1 MKPARNAL
9 KGYTYQQYI
18 FTLLLTKMDAER
30 EIVKVISEPT
40 DTKNFDD
47 VYVELASGI
56 QYRLQVKNYAD
67 VKLEDIHVDT
77 EAHVVK
83 IKSDKNEYDP
93 ADNNIFV
100 LKADFEAPCDK
111 GFLGIPAIQ
120 ICGIMIVPLS
130 EKNVADMIDGLYQS
144 VSRELKIIQFGNK
157 LISSGKFEVITTDL
171 PPMITISMNLNQKTV
186 LIRDVPKNFP
196 AGITRIEG
204 KPGVGKSH
212 YVNEV
217 IKAYPGSIIYRFWIE
232 SQDPELNKRLRFEV
246 FIEQIGLQA
255 FQSPKSFTIDELI
268 EQLCRINKL
277 VIVDGLDHVENY
289 NPNDLNRF
297 IEFFDKLSK
306 EPLRVI
312 ILSRPMKV
320 SLAWERMAIADWTR
334 DETARYLDAAHS
346 IKDHKIQRAIYDVS
360 KGYPIITYFLAEHYL
375 KYQKLSMDKPIDDIN
390 EYYNKLIHGVQTK
403 SLLGI
408 FASNNS
414 FFTSEEIE
422 GFCGSLLYKTIKEF
436 MKGYPYLF
444 EIRANRIS
452 LVHDSFNTFLKQQEE
467 PIEWIEK
474 VNQKVCK
481 KLLAGDVEY
490 MARLS
495 SFHLDESVICDIIRK
510 YSNFEVFE
518 KLMLSTV
525 DYNSISEFYEQLQR
539 MLDARPDVLGIY
551 QYYSFALIFQIVT
564 RNNLIGYEDLIFQ
577 ILQYI
582 QRDGGVENQIFSSG
596 IMWQVYLECEDQ
608 LGGAIKRYMKN
619 TMYGDTQARLAYK
632 SINEEI
638 QFFDCLDNKLD
649 AFELLHQI
657 DSDENNSLKKSQLL
671 QKYLVSAWIQQD
683 SKLPLLNEFRIFVE
697 KDNEDPIYEK
707 LHSEYH
713 FDKYDAKDV
722 YYVARYRLHELGF
735 FKEKNICRQGSILS
749 IVKEKAP
756 EGSFDVA
763 SSVLSFL
770 RLANHEN
777 RAVDIC
783 NINYVW
789 SMYAQRKDYSVD
801 TIDVAL
807 CTYER
812 AGLIDESDSI
822 EIICRLMG
830 QSEKGIRHLLTSYI
844 DLKGLECVK
853 RLVKSEKIF
862 DIESQVDFFE
872 IDPENI
878 NCLPENIIR
887 KRLINLIDHYS
898 WDEYIDGGEVRN
910 VLRSNYAKLICN
922 VLSSLDKKVKGG
934 LDDEET
940 AVLNEHG
947 IEYIREHEM
956 DVKKAYSPFRDG
968 CIGREDFDYIKENNI
983 SIIECSR
990 YADGWYTCLP
1000 YVDLYELFDIKEVKE
1015 RYLEIVH
1022 NALFAKVI
1030 RGKHIGNWSNILGN
1044 IPAFLEKYEVNV
1056 DWKQLL
1062 TIMLRFMDLSVIY
1075 YPDKL
1080 KGASSENY
1088 NSTIKRRTE
1097 VEGK

>member
-1 MKPARNAL
+1 MKTARNAL
-9 KGYTYQQYI
+9 KGYLYQHYI
-18 FTLLLTKMDAER
+18 FTLLLAKMDTER
-30 EIVKVISEPT
+30 KIVKIISEST

-47 VYVELASGI
+47 AYVELASGI

-67 VKLEDIHVDT
+67 VKLEDIHVDSKT
-77 EAHVVK
+77 HVVR
-83 IKSDKNEYDP
+83 IKNNKNEYDP
-93 ADNNIFV
+93 TDNNIFV
-100 LKADFEAPCDK
+100 LNADFKVSCDQD
-111 GFLGIPAIQ
+111 FLGIPAIQ
-120 ICGIMIVPLS
+120 AGDITIVPLS
-130 EKNVADMIDGLYQS
+130 EENVADIIDGLYQS
-144 VSRELKIIQFGNK
+144 VSRELQIIQFGYK
-157 LISSGKFEVITTDL
+157 FISSDKFEVATRNL
-171 PPMITISMNLNQKTV
+171 PLIITISMDLNQKTV
-186 LIRDVPKNFP
+186 LIRDVPKNFHT
-196 AGITRIEG
+196 GITHIEG

-212 YVNEV
+212 YVNEI
-217 IKAYPGSIIYRFWIE
+217 IKSYPGSIIYRFWIE

-255 FQSPKSFTIDELI
+255 FQSPESFTVDELI

-277 VIVDGLDHVENY
+277 VIIDGLDHVENY
-289 NPNDLNRF
+289 NHNDLNRF
-297 IEFFDKLSK
+297 MEFFDKLSK
-306 EPLRVI
+306 KPVKVI
-312 ILSRPMKV
+312 ILSRPMKA
-320 SLAWERMAIADWTR
+320 SLTWKKVDMTDWTR
-334 DETARYLDAAHS
+334 DETSLYLAAAYS
-346 IKDHKIQRAIYDVS
+346 ITDYKIQREIYAVS
-360 KGYPIITYFLAEHYL
+360 NGYPIITYFLAKHYL
-375 KYQKLSMDKPIDDIN
+375 KYQELIIDKPIDSIY
-390 EYYNKLIHGVQTK
+390 EYYDKLISDVKTK
-403 SLLGI
+403 SLLGV

-414 FFTSEEIE
+414 FFTFEEIE
-422 GFCGSLLYKTIKEF
+422 GLCGLPWYKPVREF
-436 MKGYPYLF
+436 INGYPYLF

-474 VNQKVCK
+474 VNQKVCE

-495 SFHLDESVICDIIRK
+495 SFHLDESVISDIIKK
-510 YSNFEVFE
+510 YSDFEAFE
-518 KLMLSTV
+518 KLMRSTV

-539 MLDARPDVLGIY
+539 MLDVRPDVLDIY

-608 LGGAIKRYMKN
+608 LRGAIKRYMKN

-777 RAVDIC
+777 REVDIC

-822 EIICRLMG
+822 EIICRLMR
-830 QSEKGIRHLLTSYI
+830 QSEKGIRHLLASYI
-844 DLKGLECVK
+844 DLKGPEYVK
-853 RLVKSEKIF
+853 RLAESGKIF
-862 DIESQVDFFE
+862 EMESQVDFFE

-910 VLRSNYAKLICN
+910 VLRSDYAKLICN

-934 LDDEET
+934 LDDEEI

-947 IEYIREHEM
+947 IEYVRENDAE
-956 DVKKAYSPFRDG
+956 VKEYLPFRDG
-968 CIGREDFDYIKENNI
+968 CIGREDFGYIKENHM

-1000 YVDLYELFDIKEVKE
+1000 YVDLYELFDIQKVREQ
-1015 RYLEIVH
+1015 YLAIIH

-1030 RGKHIGNWSNILGN
+1030 RGEHIGSWSNIIGN
-1044 IPAFLEKYEVNV
+1044 IPAFLEKYGVDV
-1056 DWKQLL
+1056 DWKRLFN
-1062 TIMLRFMDLSVIY
+1062 IMLRFMDLSVIY

-1080 KGASSENY
+1080 KGA
-1088 NSTIKRRTE
+1088 
-1097 VEGK
+1097 